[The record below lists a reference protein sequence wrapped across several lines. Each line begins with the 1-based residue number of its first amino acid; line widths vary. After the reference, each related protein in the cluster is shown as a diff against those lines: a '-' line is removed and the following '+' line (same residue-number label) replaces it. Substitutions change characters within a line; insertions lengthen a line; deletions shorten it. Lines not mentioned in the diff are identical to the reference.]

1 MMTANIRRIAFAL
14 VVCALLGTSALA
26 GVKKSSVTI
35 NADVTVG
42 DTVVKKGSYEVTF
55 DEQTQELK
63 ILKGDKVVAQT
74 QARLE
79 EVKSA
84 GKYKPA
90 YTTVKDAAGAKLLS
104 SISLGGKYAV
114 VSSEKVA
121 AAMAE
126 AARDTQ

>member
-1 MMTANIRRIAFAL
+1 MTATIRRIAFAF

-26 GVKKSSVTI
+26 DVKKNSVTI
-35 NADVTVG
+35 NSDVTVG
-42 DTVVKKGSYEVTF
+42 DTVVKKGSYKVTF

-84 GKYKPA
+84 GKYKSD
-90 YTTVKDAAGAKLLS
+90 YTTVKDAAGVKLLS
-104 SISLGGKYAV
+104 SVSIGGKYAV

>member
-1 MMTANIRRIAFAL
+1 MMTATIRRIAFAF

-26 GVKKSSVTI
+26 DVKKNSVTI
-35 NADVTVG
+35 NSDVTVG
-42 DTVVKKGSYEVTF
+42 DTVVKKGSYKVTF

-84 GKYKPA
+84 GKYKSD
-90 YTTVKDAAGAKLLS
+90 YTTVKDAAGVKLLS
-104 SISLGGKYAV
+104 SVSIGGKYAV